1 MLQSFRLKQKSD
13 LLAARYFKAAHIIT
27 DYGVGCIMVFYRV
40 CLCLANPIF
49 ITKKHYI
56 SEDKTIKIQNNVNEM
71 IRHPEVRLIGANGEQ
86 LGIVSSQTALDMAY
100 QANLDLVEISPQATP
115 PVCKIMDYGKF
126 RFETLKKQKEAK
138 KNQKVIELKEIWLSM
153 TIDVGDMNVKAKQT
167 MKFLSQGNK
176 VKVSIR
182 LRGRQ
187 NAHSSLGI
195 DVMNEFFE
203 LVKSVA
209 VMEKKP
215 LLEGRNILMIL
226 APLKEDKK
234 TAKQS

>member
-1 MLQSFRLKQKSD
+1 
-13 LLAARYFKAAHIIT
+13 
-27 DYGVGCIMVFYRV
+27 
-40 CLCLANPIF
+40 
-49 ITKKHYI
+49 
-56 SEDKTIKIQNNVNEM
+56 M
-71 IRHPEVRLIGANGEQ
+71 IRYPEVRVIGADGEQ
-86 LGIVSSQTALDMAY
+86 LGIMTSRKAQELAY
-100 QANLDLVEISPQATP
+100 QANLDLVEISPQAKP

-167 MKFLSQGNK
+167 IKFLQQGNK

-203 LVKSVA
+203 LVKTAA

-215 LLEGRNILMIL
+215 MLEGRNILMIL
-226 APLKEDKK
+226 APIKEEKK
-234 TAKQS
+234 PAKPQ